1 MKLIIDDF
9 DSKGTETSSTD
20 QSDDLLSLMDAL

>member
-9 DSKGTETSSTD
+9 DEKTTVLVTDKG
-20 QSDDLLSLMDAL
+20 DDLLSLMDAL